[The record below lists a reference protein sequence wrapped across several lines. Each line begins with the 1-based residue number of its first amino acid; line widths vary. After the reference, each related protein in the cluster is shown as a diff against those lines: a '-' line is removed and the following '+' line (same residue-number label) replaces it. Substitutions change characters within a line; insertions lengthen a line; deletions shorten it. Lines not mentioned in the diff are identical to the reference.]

1 MNAAPRPRARLVELS
16 RYEALKL
23 LGSAPLGR
31 VAFTD
36 QALPTIRPVNHVM
49 DGDAIVIRTDSGSA
63 LLKRTLDTEVVAYE
77 ADLLDPADRT
87 GWSVIVTGIATRVSD
102 PADLARY
109 QAMLVPWVDAEMGH
123 VVRIQPDI
131 VSGYRLER

>member
-36 QALPTIRPVNHVM
+36 RALPAIRPVNHVM
-49 DGDAIVIRTDSGSA
+49 DGDTIVIRTHSGSA

-77 ADLLDPADRT
+77 ADLLDPAART
-87 GWSVIVTGIATRVSD
+87 GWSVVVTGIATRVSD

>member
-49 DGDAIVIRTDSGSA
+49 DGDAIVIRTHSGSA

-87 GWSVIVTGIATRVSD
+87 GWSVVVTGIATRVSD